1 MGYLA
6 GVASRAL
13 AARRTGARVRDA
25 VAHPVS
31 VLAVGALTVDSLRRR
46 RAGTLRWRGRPV
58 EALQGPRVEQR
69 SEQRPAA

>member
-1 MGYLA
+1 GSRLGLVGYLA

-13 AARRTGARVRDA
+13 AARRTRMRVGDA

-31 VLAVGALTVDSLRRR
+31 VLAVAALTVDSWRRR

-58 EALQGPRVEQR
+58 EAVPDQR
-69 SEQRPAA
+69 LAA